1 MSGTRSLEMAE
12 SAWNAKE
19 VPAEVVWSALDRQNQ
34 NETHNK
40 ETDVS

>member
-1 MSGTRSLEMAE
+1 MSGTRSSEMAE

-19 VPAEVVWSALDRQNQ
+19 VPAEVVWPALDRQNQ

-40 ETDVS
+40 EIDVS